1 MVSMRPTEKPQAAPT
16 NGKTKSRCLW
26 RSSPNAPSGY
36 GESLK
41 ILVGVRDAQTV
52 EVLKKQGQ
60 SGGPASWVDFSGAE
74 AVIVGNLGSLTEGQ
88 AVEVK

>member
-1 MVSMRPTEKPQAAPT
+1 VVTQGDNAFCWLAV
-16 NGKTKSRCLW
+16 NGKAVKT
-26 RSSPNAPSGY
+26 P
-36 GESLK
+36 

-60 SGGPASWVDFSGAE
+60 SAGSAAWVDFSGAE